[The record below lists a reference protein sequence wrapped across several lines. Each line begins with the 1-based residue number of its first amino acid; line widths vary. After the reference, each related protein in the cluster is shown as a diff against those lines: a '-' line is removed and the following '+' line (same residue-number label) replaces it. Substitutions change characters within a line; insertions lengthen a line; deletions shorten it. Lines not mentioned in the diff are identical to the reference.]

1 MLFQSYEE
9 ELSRFVQQ
17 VNEGKFIN
25 PSGNPLLLLEE
36 LKQILE
42 EAYSVRSRLLGLS
55 KWKEAISGKPHD
67 LSRVFRY
74 ICNVQENKLLIMYNF
89 HFGGSLLLLP
99 TGLWIRL

>member
-1 MLFQSYEE
+1 M
-9 ELSRFVQQ
+9 
-17 VNEGKFIN
+17 NEGRFID

-74 ICNVQENKLLIMYNF
+74 IQCIREIVE
-89 HFGGSLLLLP
+89 SLYP
-99 TGLWIRL
+99 SPSQKYFFVS